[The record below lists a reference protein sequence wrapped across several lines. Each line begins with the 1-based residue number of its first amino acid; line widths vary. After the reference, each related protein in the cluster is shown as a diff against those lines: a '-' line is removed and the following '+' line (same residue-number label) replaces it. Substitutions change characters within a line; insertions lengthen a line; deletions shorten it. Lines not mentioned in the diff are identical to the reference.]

1 MCPADSPKP
10 TITSDGERLFP
21 NMSGGRSQMPDGDDF
36 TILDITDLTSYK
48 MSKRLVNIN
57 GEW

>member
-1 MCPADSPKP
+1 
-10 TITSDGERLFP
+10 
-21 NMSGGRSQMPDGDDF
+21 MSGGRSQMPDGDDF